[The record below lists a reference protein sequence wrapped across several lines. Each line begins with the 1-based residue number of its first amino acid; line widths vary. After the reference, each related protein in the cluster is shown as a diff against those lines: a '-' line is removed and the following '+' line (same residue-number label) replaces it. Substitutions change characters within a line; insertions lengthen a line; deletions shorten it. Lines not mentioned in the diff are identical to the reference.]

1 MHFSLMVNQIFNGP
15 WILPGIS
22 PDGTI
27 LDGWVF
33 KNLIWPDQLFAK
45 VLRSFEN
52 CLLVSNNSCEQ
63 LVSLLELPI
72 ISDG

>member
-1 MHFSLMVNQIFNGP
+1 M
-15 WILPGIS
+15 PGIS

-33 KNLIWPDQLFAK
+33 KNFIWADQLFAK

-52 CLLVSNNSCEQ
+52 YLLVSNNSCEQ